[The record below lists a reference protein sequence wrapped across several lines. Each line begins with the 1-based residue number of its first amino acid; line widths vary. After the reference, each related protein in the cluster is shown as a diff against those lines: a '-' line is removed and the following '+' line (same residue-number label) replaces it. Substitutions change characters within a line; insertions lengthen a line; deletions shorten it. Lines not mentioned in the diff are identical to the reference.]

1 VLVTEFLELA
11 GAEAGLS
18 HEQRE
23 PVDVAA
29 VLRGLQA
36 GLAADPR
43 WQAVTWKLGGLKAPS
58 VVPGVTV
65 RLERAFRNLLIN
77 ALSFAGDTPWV
88 EVALRRH
95 EETCE
100 VTVRDSGPGI
110 SPEQLPHL
118 FERFFTTR
126 RERSGT
132 GLGLALTH
140 AIVQAHGG
148 SITVSSPP
156 GQGAAFVVRLPAG

>member
-1 VLVTEFLELA
+1 
-11 GAEAGLS
+11 
-18 HEQRE
+18 
-23 PVDVAA
+23 
-29 VLRGLQA
+29 
-36 GLAADPR
+36 
-43 WQAVTWKLGGLKAPS
+43 
-58 VVPGVTV
+58 
-65 RLERAFRNLLIN
+65 
-77 ALSFAGDTPWV
+77 
-88 EVALRRH
+88 
-95 EETCE
+95 
-100 VTVRDSGPGI
+100 
-110 SPEQLPHL
+110 L